1 VTVISGGI
9 TISLNVSVLG
19 SSSKGNSTL
28 VHSSDSALLFD
39 AGLPI
44 RYIIDN
50 LRDLDVA
57 PSSIRGILVSHEHR
71 DHIRSVAK
79 MSQRFAIPVYI
90 SETTYD
96 LARGLLDGSH
106 EIIYIEPLERF
117 SIGDFDIMPFPV
129 PHDAAETLGFRI
141 EKGGRS
147 MAMATDIGQLTPL
160 VMDHMKGCTAIV
172 LESNY
177 DREMLMNGPY
187 PPFLKQSIISQMG
200 HFSNEDC
207 LNALKN
213 IVTKDTKYV
222 VLAHLSEENN
232 DPYVA
237 LKTVN
242 DGLGQKKVNVMV
254 AYPRKRAD
262 SCVL

>member
-1 VTVISGGI
+1 MMSGGI
-9 TISLNVSVLG
+9 TTGLKVSVLG

-28 VHSSDSALLFD
+28 VHSSDQALLFD

-44 RYIIDN
+44 KYIIDN

-57 PSSIRGILVSHEHR
+57 PSSVQGILVSHEHR

-79 MSQRFAIPVYI
+79 ISEKFAIPVYI

-96 LARGLLDGSH
+96 LARGLLEGSH
-106 EIIYIEPLERF
+106 EIIHIEPLEMF
-117 SIGDFDIMPFPV
+117 TIGEFDIMPFPV

-141 EKGGRS
+141 ERGGRS
-147 MAMATDIGQLTPL
+147 VAMATDIGQLTPL
-160 VMDHMKGCTAIV
+160 VKDHMRGCHAIV

-187 PPFLKQSIISQMG
+187 PAFLKQRIISQMG

-213 IVTKDTKYV
+213 IVTRDTKYV

-237 LKTVN
+237 LKTIN
-242 DGLGQKKVNVMV
+242 EGLGRKVNVMV
-254 AYPRKRAD
+254 AYPRKRAE
-262 SCVL
+262 SCIL